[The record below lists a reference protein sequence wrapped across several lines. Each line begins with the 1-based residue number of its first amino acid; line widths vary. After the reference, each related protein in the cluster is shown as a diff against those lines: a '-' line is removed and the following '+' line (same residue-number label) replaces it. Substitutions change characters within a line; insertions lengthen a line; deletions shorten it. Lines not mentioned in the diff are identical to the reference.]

1 MANPLKGEARLREY
15 TLAFDFSALC
25 GVEEKTGKKVPQLL
39 QSLSEGL
46 GFGELRDFVYVG
58 LQAHHPGTTEEE
70 AVGLIE
76 TAGYKDSVAAVGKAF
91 TGFFAPPQKEKGKG
105 PTKPAQ

>member
-1 MANPLKGEARLREY
+1 MANPLKGEAKLRDY
-15 TLAFDFSALC
+15 TLVYNFGVLC
-25 GVEEKTGKKVPQLL
+25 SVEEMTGKKVPQLL
-39 QSLSEGL
+39 QSLTEGL
-46 GFGELRDFVYVG
+46 GFGELRAFLYCG
-58 LQAHHPGTTEEE
+58 LQTHHPGTTEEE